1 MKPFLAVAVA
11 ALAPVLVVAQNP
23 YLGAVTTSETQTEY
37 TLGLKES
44 IERGLKYNL
53 GAELAG
59 EAQRSARGQRLVALS
74 RLLPN
79 INARLQESSQKVNL
93 AAFGLS
99 MPGFPQT
106 IGPFG
111 LTDARAAVSQQLL
124 NFRALHQSRA
134 AVQEVKAAE
143 FHYQDARETVVSVV
157 ASLYLQAASGASR
170 IEAVKA
176 QLAAS
181 QALFNQAVDFK
192 KTGVVAGIEVLR
204 AQVELQSQK
213 QRLIAAQNDFEKQ
226 KLNLARAIGL
236 PDTATVTLADS
247 MPDGRNPLPSVAEA
261 VQGALAGRKD
271 IQSQEARVSAAE
283 LSLKAGQAE
292 RLPTLRFSGDFGAIG
307 PNPMNSRGTYTAA
320 LALNIPVW
328 QGNRVKGESEEAD
341 ANLRQLRAQ
350 LSELKA
356 RVGFEIRTAM
366 LDLNAAREQLD
377 VNRSAVNLAKQQ
389 ELQARDRFAAGVTNN
404 LEVVQAQEALAGAN
418 ENYIASLYAFNAAK
432 TMLARSMGA
441 AESRLMEFLQGGDR
455 R

>member
-1 MKPFLAVAVA
+1 
-11 ALAPVLVVAQNP
+11 
-23 YLGAVTTSETQTEY
+23 
-37 TLGLKES
+37 LKES
-44 IERGLKYNL
+44 IDRGLKYNL

-59 EAQRSARGQRLVALS
+59 EAQRLARGQRIVALS

-79 INARLQESSQKVNL
+79 INARVQETSQKVNL

-99 MPGFPQT
+99 VPGFPQT
-106 IGPFG
+106 VGPFG
-111 LTDARAAVSQQLL
+111 LTDARAAISQQLL
-124 NFRALHQSRA
+124 NFRALNQSRA
-134 AVQEVKAAE
+134 AAQEVKAAE
-143 FHYQDARETVVSVV
+143 FNYQDARDTVVSVV

-170 IEAVKA
+170 IDAVKA

-181 QALFNQAVDFK
+181 QALYDQAVDFK
-192 KTGVVAGIEVLR
+192 KAGVVAGIEVLR

-213 QRLIAAQNDFEKQ
+213 QRLIAAENDFEKQ

-236 PDTATVTLADS
+236 PDTATVTLADT
-247 MPDGRNPLPSVAEA
+247 MPDGRNALPSAAEA
-261 VQGALAGRKD
+261 VQQALAERKD
-271 IQSQEARVSAAE
+271 IRSQQARVTAAE
-283 LSLKAGQAE
+283 FNLKAAHAG
-292 RLPTLRFSGDFGAIG
+292 RLPSLAFNGDFGAIG
-307 PNPMNSRGTYTAA
+307 PNPTNSRGTYTAA

-328 QGNRVKGESEEAD
+328 EGNRIKGESEQAD

-350 LSELKA
+350 LSELRS
-356 RVGFEIRTAM
+356 RVGFEIRSAM

-377 VNRSAVNLAKQQ
+377 VNRSAVDLAKQQ

-404 LEVVQAQEALAGAN
+404 LEVVQAQEALAAAN
-418 ENYIASLYAFNAAK
+418 ENYIASLYSFNAAK